1 MISLL
6 QLKDHTHA
14 SDVTFLTEAL
24 PTVLTDVRFFPRV
37 EFHVVPQRARVSQ
50 KLAADCALHLGEEKH
65 KSSTSSFLLIKHFH
79 FKLLF
84 KEEKEGKQDW
94 RVNLKM
100 LRE

>member
-65 KSSTSSFLLIKHFH
+65 KSSTSSFFLIKHFR

-84 KEEKEGKQDW
+84 KEKKKNTTG
-94 RVNLKM
+94 V
-100 LRE
+100 